1 MPGYDCQIVSPKSQY
16 RDTDQHTED
25 SSHGS
30 TYQQCKNQSWNRRKH
45 ITGNMGKQSTG
56 IGSNAHKSCVSKTQ
70 LSGITDYQIQGKRC
84 DNVHTDGDQKPVSS
98 LDRFPVEERIC
109 TTTKIAI
116 TMPYVI
122 KLFFVVLFI
131 FFSYRP
137 PHTFSW
143 MFLPNRPDG
152 FTSSTMIKTANT
164 IASAT

>member
-1 MPGYDCQIVSPKSQY
+1 
-16 RDTDQHTED
+16 
-25 SSHGS
+25 
-30 TYQQCKNQSWNRRKH
+30 
-45 ITGNMGKQSTG
+45 MGKQSTG

-84 DNVHTDGDQKPVSS
+84 DNVHTDGTRRPVSS

-131 FFSYRP
+131 FFFISATSY
-137 PHTFSW
+137 
-143 MFLPNRPDG
+143 FLLDVLAEQTDG

-164 IASAT
+164 NCICNLRGNIGLTENLNNTKENSSNHCSWDRTYSTEYCRYESLDTRHCAV